1 MKPKQ
6 KEISIEDYNKKMDKL
21 AKSKLSVYKILIKM
35 LEYAGTVKL
44 KEIVTKEDNNGRKRM
59 ETRNRKS
66 K

>member
-1 MKPKQ
+1 VKPKQ

>member
-1 MKPKQ
+1 
-6 KEISIEDYNKKMDKL
+6 MDKL